1 MYLRYIRHKHPCGTI
16 HRGTLYS
23 IHFQPN
29 EKGGYN
35 ETLTC
40 ISDAYE
46 LASVFPPALIYPLQ
60 IKSQDGRLR
69 LAFGMDKRYSML
81 HLIDREARESFFTAL
96 RSALNQK
103 TEVRIEIATHNP

>member
-1 MYLRYIRHKHPCGTI
+1 MYLRYVRQDWHNGFLR
-16 HRGTLYS
+16 RGILFYV
-23 IHFQPN
+23 HFHPN

-35 ETLTC
+35 ETLIC

-69 LAFGMDKRYSML
+69 LVFGMDKRYSML

-103 TEVRIEIATHNP
+103 TEVRIEIATP

>member
-23 IHFQPN
+23 VHFQPN

-46 LASVFPPALIYPLQ
+46 LASVFPPALIYPVQ

-69 LAFGMDKRYSML
+69 LVFGMDKRYSML
-81 HLIDREARESFFTAL
+81 HLIDREARELFFAEL
-96 RSALNQK
+96 RSALKQK
-103 TEVRIEIATHNP
+103 TEVRIEIATP